1 MLKYANAKTRRKTKR
16 KRKPRQGEEGT
27 SARGSRGRVTRPGI
41 SPHTTRPL
49 ERKKRKR
56 DTDTHEEDPART
68 LKEEG
73 HKTQDVVCHT
83 DETNF
88 FFFYFFGA
96 VLLMLEIALVTHGGA
111 IKCSAREPVASA
123 KWGYKSKV

>member
-1 MLKYANAKTRRKTKR
+1 MLNMQTR
-16 KRKPRQGEEGT
+16 KREGKQRERE
-27 SARGSRGRVTRPGI
+27 SLARERKAHQPRGSRGRVTRPGI
-41 SPHTTRPL
+41 SPRTTRPL
-49 ERKKRKR
+49 EREKRKR

-88 FFFYFFGA
+88 FFFFFWRSSFNVGDS
-96 VLLMLEIALVTHGGA
+96 VGD
-111 IKCSAREPVASA
+111 SRRSD
-123 KWGYKSKV
+123 

>member
-16 KRKPRQGEEGT
+16 KRKPRQGEEVA

-49 ERKKRKR
+49 ERKKKERYGH
-56 DTDTHEEDPART
+56 THEEDPART

-88 FFFYFFGA
+88 FFILFFWRSSFNVGDS
-96 VLLMLEIALVTHGGA
+96 VGD
-111 IKCSAREPVASA
+111 SRRSD
-123 KWGYKSKV
+123 